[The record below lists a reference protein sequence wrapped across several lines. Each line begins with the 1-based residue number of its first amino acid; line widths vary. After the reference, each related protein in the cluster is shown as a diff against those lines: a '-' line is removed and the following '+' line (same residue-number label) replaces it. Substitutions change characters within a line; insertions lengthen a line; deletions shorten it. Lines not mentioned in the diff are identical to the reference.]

1 MDLEEQI
8 HKLEEHTLSSEHIS
22 TSDLK
27 DTLLTLKV
35 NLCPT
40 KMEQIVDAIDL
51 DADGFIRKDNL
62 QKIVQL
68 IASEETDVS
77 TAHVKQ
83 ITELIDREH
92 LSIKLKH
99 QEHH

>member
-8 HKLEEHTLSSEHIS
+8 NKLEEHTLSSEHIS

-27 DTLLTLKV
+27 DTLLTLKG
-35 NLCPT
+35 NLHPM
-40 KMEQIVDAIDL
+40 KMEEIVDAIDL
-51 DADGFIRKDNL
+51 DSDGFIRKDNL
-62 QKIVQL
+62 QKIIQL
-68 IASEETDVS
+68 IASEDTDVS

-83 ITELIDREH
+83 ITELIDREF